1 VDSVVG
7 IRFSPCGK
15 IYCFK
20 ADGLELKR
28 GERVVVESDLGVS
41 IGRVV
46 VEDYAPEDPG
56 KELKPVLR
64 RVTEEDLGKEE
75 DNASL
80 KKEALDFCNE
90 RIMAR
95 GLAMKLLGTDVT
107 LDKRRIIFFF
117 GAETR
122 IDFRELVKDLAAK
135 FRTRIEL
142 RQVGVRDAARVV
154 GGMGVCGAELCCR
167 RFLTSFSPISIKMAK
182 RQDLALNTSKLS
194 GICGRL
200 MCCLGYEYEE
210 KPGEERRVSKERRTK
225 EKREVKE
232 MKEAKEE
239 KAPADAPAPVEA
251 TAVVET
257 PAPGTPAG
265 EKPPDRRRRQRRR
278 HHGKKHR
285 PPQKGDGE
293 PRAEGKP
300 VEGKPVEGKPV
311 EGKASE
317 EKSAKKPFRRRRKRR
332 MRGKKKE

>member
-1 VDSVVG
+1 MDSVVG
-7 IRFSPCGK
+7 IRFYPCGK

-46 VEDYAPEDPG
+46 VEDYAPEDPE

-64 RVTEEDLGKEE
+64 RVTEEDIGKEE

-80 KKEALDFCNE
+80 KQEALDFCNE

-107 LDKRRIIFFF
+107 LDRRRIIFFF
-117 GAETR
+117 SAETR

-142 RQVGVRDAARVV
+142 RQVGVRYAARVV

-167 RFLTSFSPISIKMAK
+167 RFLTSFAPISIKMAK
-182 RQDLALNTSKLS
+182 SQDLALNTSKLS

-210 KPGEERRVSKERRTK
+210 RPGEERGVKKEI
-225 EKREVKE
+225 
-232 MKEAKEE
+232 KEAKEE
-239 KAPADAPAPVEA
+239 KAPAEATAPVEA
-251 TAVVET
+251 

-265 EKPPDRRRRQRRR
+265 ETPDKRRRPRRR
-278 HHGKKHR
+278 PHGRKHQ

-293 PRAEGKP
+293 TRAEGKP
-300 VEGKPVEGKPV
+300 AEGKPAEDKPAEGKPA
-311 EGKASE
+311 EGKPAE
-317 EKSAKKPFRRRRKRR
+317 EKPDKKPFRRRRKRR